1 MTDIRTLEH
10 DILASV
16 AEAADE
22 AALESVRV
30 SALGKK
36 GSVSEL
42 LKTLGGL
49 SPEERKEKGPLYN
62 SLRDRVAEAIAA
74 RKAALADAALDT
86 RLATER
92 VDITLPP
99 RPEPAGT
106 IHPVSQVY
114 DEMTAILAD
123 LGFAVAEGPDVEYD
137 DYNFTKLNIPPDHPA
152 RQMHDTFYVS
162 RQAPA
167 SSSEAVGQPNDFSR
181 HVLRTHTSPVQV
193 RTMLSQK
200 PPIRIVSPGR
210 TYRVDSDATH
220 SPMFHQFE
228 LLVIDEDTHLG
239 HLKWTIEE
247 FCKAFFEVER
257 VELRAR
263 PSFFPFTEP
272 SVEWDLR
279 CDRSVPNQIKF
290 GTGNDWLEL
299 GGSGMVHP
307 RVLSMCGIDPDR
319 YQGYAFGGGLD
330 RLAMLK
336 YGIPDI
342 RPFFDSDIRWLRHY
356 GFAALDVPTLDGGLS
371 R

>member
-10 DILASV
+10 EILASI
-16 AEAADE
+16 AEATDE

-36 GSVSEL
+36 GTVSEL

-74 RKAALADAALDT
+74 RKAALADAALDA

-92 VDITLPP
+92 VDIALPP
-99 RPEPAGT
+99 RAEPQGT

-162 RQAPA
+162 RQAD
-167 SSSEAVGQPNDFSR
+167 GSR

-193 RTMLSQK
+193 RTMLAQK

-307 RVLSMCGIDPDR
+307 RVLAMCGIDPER